1 MAEVV
6 TEPVPLVQGTD
17 GVMRVRG
24 TRITLDTVLVA
35 FRDGATAEEIVL
47 QYPSISLADV
57 YQVIGY
63 SLRHSSELEAY
74 FAQRREAGRTTRQ
87 LSESTWPPDG
97 IRDRLPARRR
107 A

>member
-1 MAEVV
+1 MAEVA
-6 TEPVPLVQGTD
+6 TEPIPLVEGAD

-24 TRITLDTVLVA
+24 TRITLDTVLAA
-35 FRDGATAEEIVL
+35 FRDGATAEEIVQ

-63 SLRHSSELEAY
+63 SLRHASELEVY
-74 FAQRREAGRTTRQ
+74 FRKRH
-87 LSESTWPPDG
+87 ESARSTKELNESICPPDG
-97 IRDRLPARRR
+97 IRGRLLARRQ